1 VTDVSRDPLSP
12 GLGIPALN
20 AISGE
25 AVAEVLDSIPC
36 AVLVVDSERRIRRL
50 NREFRRALGLEDGSH
65 IGSCQGGALGCL
77 HAAREDHHRQPSAFC
92 QDCELAALTTRALL
106 GEHSA
111 RGRARL
117 QIATQGRLEDVHL
130 ECSAVPVSVGEERF
144 VVVLVENTGELL
156 RLRAGEADGTVGGMI
171 GRHPSMLELYDIIRE
186 VGPLDVPVLIE
197 GETGTGKELVAR
209 ALHRWS
215 RRTEGLLVTVNCGA
229 LPDGLLESE
238 LFGHVKG
245 AFTGAHRDK
254 KGRFELADGG
264 TIFLDEIGELS
275 PAMQV
280 KFLRVLQDGSFEPVG
295 SERTVTADS
304 RVVCATNR
312 DLYRDLAGGRF
323 RSDLYYRLCV
333 VPIRVP
339 SLRQRATDIPL
350 LATHFLTRLGGDSTD
365 LETSLTE
372 EALRVLETHPWP
384 GNVRELENAIHYA
397 AIRAR
402 GLPIEP
408 RHLPPNV
415 VHHHGERPGLATR
428 HALDPAT
435 VDQVLRETSGNR
447 SEAAKRLGVSRT
459 TLWRFLSGRSATHHG
474 G

>member
-1 VTDVSRDPLSP
+1 MDVSRDPLAD
-12 GLGIPALN
+12 GLGMPALGT
-20 AISGE
+20 ISEE
-25 AVAEVLDSIPC
+25 AVAEILDSIPC

-50 NREFRRALGLEDGSH
+50 NHEFRRALGLEDGSYV
-65 IGSCQGGALGCL
+65 GSCQGGALGCL

-92 QDCELAALTTRALL
+92 RDCELAALTTRALD
-106 GEHSA
+106 GERSA

-117 QIATQGRLEDVHL
+117 QIATRGRLEDVHL
-130 ECSAVPVSVGEERF
+130 DCSAVPVSVGEERF
-144 VVVLVENTGELL
+144 VVVLIENTGELL
-156 RLRAGEADGTVGGMI
+156 RLRGEGDDGSVEGMI

-186 VGPLDVPVLIE
+186 VSPLDVPVLIE

-215 RRTEGLLVTVNCGA
+215 RRTDGLLVTVNCGA

-254 KGRFELADGG
+254 KGRFELAHRG

-275 PAMQV
+275 PPMQV

-295 SERTVTADS
+295 SERTVDTDS
-304 RVVCATNR
+304 RVICATNR
-312 DLYRDLAGGRF
+312 NLYRHVVEGGF

-339 SLRQRATDIPL
+339 PLRDRASDIPM
-350 LATHFLTRLGGDSTD
+350 LAAHFLERIGGKSPA
-365 LETSLTE
+365 LKTSLTD
-372 EALRVLETHPWP
+372 EALLAVTAHTWP
-384 GNVRELENAIHYA
+384 GNVRELENAMHYA

-408 RHLPPNV
+408 RHLPPTV
-415 VHHHGERPGLATR
+415 VHHHGERPGPTTRHTLDLATV
-428 HALDPAT
+428 HQT
-435 VDQVLRETSGNR
+435 LRDTGGNR
-447 SEAAKRLGVSRT
+447 SDAARRLGVSRT
-459 TLWRFLSGRSATHHG
+459 TLWRFLSTHPTTG
-474 G
+474 DDR

>member
-1 VTDVSRDPLSP
+1 M
-12 GLGIPALN
+12 PALG
-20 AISGE
+20 AVSGE
-25 AVAEVLDSIPC
+25 TVAEVLDSIPC
-36 AVLVVDSERRIRRL
+36 AVLVVDGERRIRRL
-50 NREFRRALGLEDGSH
+50 NKEFRRALGLEDGSH
-65 IGSCQGGALGCL
+65 MGTCQGGALGCI
-77 HAAREDHHRQPSAFC
+77 HAVREDHHRHPPAFC
-92 QDCELAALTTRALL
+92 QDCELAALTSRALE
-106 GEHSA
+106 GGRSA

-117 QIATQGRLEDVHL
+117 QIATRGRLEDVHL
-130 ECSAVPVSVGEERF
+130 ECSAVPVRVDDERF
-144 VVVLVENTGELL
+144 VVVLIENTGELL
-156 RLRAGEADGTVGGMI
+156 RLRDGDADGSVEGMI
-171 GRHPSMLELYDIIRE
+171 GGHPSMLELYDIIRE

-238 LFGHVKG
+238 LFGHLKG

-280 KFLRVLQDGSFEPVG
+280 KFLRVLQDGSFEPIG

-312 DLYRDLAGGRF
+312 DLYRDLAAGRF

-333 VPIRVP
+333 VPVRVP
-339 SLRQRATDIPL
+339 PLRQRASDIPL
-350 LATHFLTRLGGDSTD
+350 LAAHFLARFGGESPA

-372 EALRVLETHPWP
+372 EAVRVLEAHPWP
-384 GNVRELENAIHYA
+384 GNVRELENAMQYA

-408 RHLPPNV
+408 RHLPPHV
-415 VHHHGERPGLATR
+415 IHHHGERPGPATR

-435 VDQVLRETSGNR
+435 VDQALREVHGNR
-447 SEAAKRLGVSRT
+447 TEAAKRLGVSRP
-459 TLWRFLSGRSATHHG
+459 TLWRFISGHSVGDRDL
-474 G
+474 